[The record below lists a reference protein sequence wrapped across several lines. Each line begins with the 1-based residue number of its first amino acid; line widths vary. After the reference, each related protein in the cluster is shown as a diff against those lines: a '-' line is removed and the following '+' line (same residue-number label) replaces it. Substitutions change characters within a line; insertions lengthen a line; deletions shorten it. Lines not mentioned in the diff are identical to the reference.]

1 MSSPRANETRLL
13 FFLRWTARITGA
25 LSVAMLFL
33 FMFGEESGSWSRIT
47 GSQAIGM
54 LFFPLGLMSGLILG
68 WQEEKWG
75 GLVAVVSVAAFY
87 VVYGLILNGSL
98 QLGWWFL
105 VFAGPGFPFLLYG
118 LLYTSDTNKFHIR
131 GHPRRSV

>member
-1 MSSPRANETRLL
+1 MLSPRASETNSL
-13 FFLRWTARITGA
+13 FFLRWSARITGA
-25 LSVAMLFL
+25 FSVAMLLL

-47 GSQAIGM
+47 GKQAIGM
-54 LFFPLGLMSGLILG
+54 LFFPLGLISGLILG

-75 GLVAVVSVAAFY
+75 GLLAVVSVAAFY
-87 VVYGLILNGSL
+87 VIYGLVLNGSM

-105 VFAGPGFPFLLYG
+105 VFAAPGFLFLLYG
-118 LLYTSDTNKFHIR
+118 LLYTPGGIRFHFR